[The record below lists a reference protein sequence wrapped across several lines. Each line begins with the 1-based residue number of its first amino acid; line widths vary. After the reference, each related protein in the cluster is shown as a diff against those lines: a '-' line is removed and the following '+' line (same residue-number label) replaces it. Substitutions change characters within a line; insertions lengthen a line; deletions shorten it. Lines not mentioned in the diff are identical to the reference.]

1 MRKTAALSFAA
12 LAVAAVVAGAGCSN
26 YGATATPGGSP
37 TPVALPTTACTPWP
51 GVQMVFPQSAPT
63 GLPPTINQPNTQ
75 GVVFAVAPTPL
86 PTNFYFYVSHP
97 NPAGGADLTTL
108 GTAQIG
114 FLATPSPSP
123 IPSPGATGSPAA
135 TPTPLPTP
143 SDTPTITG
151 TPIFETATIGTFATS
166 TVFNVYLAN
175 TSCAPGVFMGKFTTA
190 AVDLPSPSPV
200 PSATATATAAA
211 TP

>member
-26 YGATATPGGSP
+26 YGATASPGGSP

-51 GVQMVFPQSAPT
+51 GVQMVFPQNGGSGVA
-63 GLPPTINQPNTQ
+63 NTQ

-97 NPAGGADLTTL
+97 NPAGGADLSTL

-143 SDTPTITG
+143 SDPPTIAG
-151 TPIFETATIGTFATS
+151 TPIYETATIGTFATS
-166 TVFNVYLAN
+166 TVFTVYLAN
-175 TSCAPGVFMGKFTTA
+175 TNCSPGVKMGTFTTA

-200 PSATATATAAA
+200 PSATATAT
-211 TP
+211 P